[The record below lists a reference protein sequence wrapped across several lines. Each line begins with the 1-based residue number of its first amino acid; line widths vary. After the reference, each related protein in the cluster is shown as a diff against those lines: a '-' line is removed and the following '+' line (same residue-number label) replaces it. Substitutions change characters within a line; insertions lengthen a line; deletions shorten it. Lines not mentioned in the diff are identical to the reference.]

1 MSKKF
6 VVPVSDA
13 FYKHVQKLSVA
24 ERRTVTNFVR
34 YALEQY
40 TKYAQTVPS
49 TKPAV
54 QKPKES
60 SFDVDELDFEE

>member
-1 MSKKF
+1 MNKKF
-6 VVPVSDA
+6 VVPVSDD

-40 TKYAQTVPS
+40 TKYTQTVPLAKP
-49 TKPAV
+49 TVKKPADDDDLLDL
-54 QKPKES
+54 E
-60 SFDVDELDFEE
+60 FDSD